1 MRNVLNTVKSR
12 SWCYLILEL
21 AVLSSFFGFTI
32 IPGSLGDLMHICG
45 GIFLLNVIAGNYR
58 LKNLTVGH
66 FFALAVF
73 SIILLINL
81 FMPDE
86 MIHRRSVRY
95 FLASPWL
102 IFAIHCLYVNRDK
115 IISRLPKE
123 IYSSAVLFAVLFQ
136 FIAYHFD
143 IKNESW
149 GNYSN
154 PHHLGNFVSMT
165 IPLLFYF
172 LADRQFGCLILCK
185 FYVSGQEYSTA
196 INESLCDI

>member
-1 MRNVLNTVKSR
+1 MRKVLSSVKSQ

-32 IPGSLGDLMHICG
+32 IPGSLGDLMRICG

-66 FFALAVF
+66 FFALAIF
-73 SIILLINL
+73 SAILLINL

-86 MIHRRSVRY
+86 MIHGRSLRY

-102 IFAIHCLYVNRDK
+102 IFAIHCLYLNRDK
-115 IISRLPKE
+115 TIFRLPKE
-123 IYSSAVLFAVLFQ
+123 IYSSAVLFAVIFQ

-143 IKNESW
+143 IKNEI
-149 GNYSN
+149 
-154 PHHLGNFVSMT
+154 LGKLWQPTS
-165 IPLLFYF
+165 
-172 LADRQFGCLILCK
+172 
-185 FYVSGQEYSTA
+185 SG
-196 INESLCDI
+196 